1 MDTFATVVGAGIVG
15 LAVSSEI
22 GDKGPVYVLEKE
34 ETYGRGISSRNSEV
48 IHSGIYY
55 PPGSLKAMLCVEGNR
70 LLYEIGERNG
80 LPFRRTGKLV
90 VATDEEQE
98 GYLHHLKENGERNG
112 VEELEILPSE
122 EVRKLQPCIRARLAL
137 WVPSTGILN
146 AHKFMDYFYHKAR
159 EKGVEFAFGVEV
171 VGISR
176 VNGGFEVEVR
186 EPDGSSFSFTTEV
199 LVNSAGLYA
208 DRVAGFL
215 GYDYRIHFAK
225 GVYFSLP
232 SAKAKL
238 VDVPVYPVPD
248 RYSLGI
254 HYKPE
259 LDGRGK
265 LGPDIEYI
273 ERKEDYTVPPDK
285 ARDFHESVRTFLPFV
300 EPEDLVPEMAG
311 IRPKL
316 QGPGDDFRDF
326 VIRQEE
332 PGFVNLVGIDSPGL
346 TAAPAIAK
354 MVAGMV

>member
-1 MDTFATVVGAGIVG
+1 VGAGMVG
-15 LAVSSEI
+15 LAVASEI
-22 GDKGPVYVLEKE
+22 GGRGQVYVVERE
-34 ETYGRGISSRNSEV
+34 ETYGRGTSSRNSEV

-55 PPGSLKAMLCVEGNR
+55 PPGSLKAELCVEGNR

-80 LPFRRTGKLV
+80 LPLRRTGKLV
-90 VATDEEQE
+90 VAVEEGQE
-98 GYLHHLKENGERNG
+98 GYLHCLKENGESNG
-112 VEELEILPSE
+112 VEGLEVLSAE
-122 EVRKLQPCIRARLAL
+122 KVRKLQPYLRARLAL

-146 AHKFMDYFYHKAR
+146 AHKFMDYFYLKAR
-159 EKGVEFAFGVEV
+159 ERGVEFAFGVEV
-171 VGISR
+171 VDISR

-186 EPDGSSFSFTTEV
+186 EPDGSPFSFTTEV

-208 DRVAGFL
+208 DRIAGLL
-215 GYDYRIHFAK
+215 GYEYRVHFAK

-232 SAKAKL
+232 PAKAEL

-273 ERKEDYTVPPDK
+273 EYEDYTVPPER
-285 ARDFHESVRTFLPFV
+285 AMDFYKSVKSFLPFV

-346 TAAPAIAK
+346 TAAPAIAE
-354 MVAGMV
+354 MVAGML